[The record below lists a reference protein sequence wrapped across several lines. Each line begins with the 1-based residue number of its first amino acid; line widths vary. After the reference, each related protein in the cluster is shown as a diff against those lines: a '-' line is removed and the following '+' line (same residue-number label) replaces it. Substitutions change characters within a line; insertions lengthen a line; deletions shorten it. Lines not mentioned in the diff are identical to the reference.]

1 MKAVPARLLQLLV
14 PLVSLLLLVSLPA
27 AAQVSS
33 ERSGIHFDGPFGVGE
48 LGKGLVDEASGL
60 AAGRLNPK
68 LLWTHND
75 SGDGPMVYAISQQG
89 EMRCSVAVGNA
100 KHVDWEDIAIGPGP
114 KSGVP
119 YIYVGDIGDN
129 NAKRSS
135 ITVYRFA
142 EPRVDGREKRQDV
155 AADALTFTY
164 PDGARDAE
172 ALIVDPLT
180 QDLYIITKREKYSRV
195 YMASAPHEGGSTR
208 VLTFVSE
215 LPINMVT
222 AGDISQVGN
231 EILLKNYVYTYYWSR
246 SGREP
251 LATAFK
257 RSPIR
262 VNYMPE
268 PQGEAI
274 CFAEPGDGYY
284 TISERPDTAWA
295 TEVLYYGKRTGELGE
310 VVHLR
315 DKNRPQLTIAPS
327 RDTEG
332 LYDLR
337 YTVPQFS
344 PIKIYVHNFITMRVR
359 TVEENTSEAGVQERE
374 IDMIDAPDGT
384 YYVVLRAGTNYAA
397 IPLEVER

>member
-1 MKAVPARLLQLLV
+1 MKAVPARLLQHFV
-14 PLVSLLLLVSLPA
+14 PLVSFMLLLSLPA

-60 AAGRLNPK
+60 AAGRLNTK

-75 SGDGPMVYAISQQG
+75 SGDGPMVYALSQQG
-89 EMRCSVAVGNA
+89 AVKCSVSVTNA

-119 YIYVGDIGDN
+119 YLYVGDIGDN
-129 NAKRSS
+129 NAKRSN
-135 ITVYRFA
+135 IVVYRFA
-142 EPRVDGREKRQDV
+142 EPRVDGSEKRQDV

-172 ALIVDPLT
+172 ALIIDPLT
-180 QDLYIITKREKYSRV
+180 QDLYIVTKREQQSRV
-195 YMASAPHEGGSTR
+195 YMASAPHEGGSSR
-208 VLTFVSE
+208 VLTFVTE
-215 LPINMVT
+215 LPINVVT
-222 AGDISQVGN
+222 AGDISPQGN
-231 EILLKNYVYTYYWSR
+231 DILLKNYVYTYYWSR
-246 SGREP
+246 SGKEP
-251 LATAFK
+251 LGTAFK
-257 RSPIR
+257 RSPVR
-262 VNYMPE
+262 VSYMPE

-274 CFAEPGDGYY
+274 CFSESGDGYY
-284 TISERPDTAWA
+284 TVSERTDTAWA
-295 TEVLYYGKRTGELGE
+295 TEILYYGKRTGEIGE
-310 VVHLR
+310 AVNLR

-337 YTVPQFS
+337 YTVPSFS

-359 TVEENTSEAGVQERE
+359 VVEENTAEAGVQERE
-374 IDMIDAPDGT
+374 VDMIDAPGGT
-384 YYVVLRAGTNYAA
+384 YYVILRAGTNYAA
-397 IPLEVER
+397 IPLEVKR